1 MVRRHVVTPPRL
13 SLEEIS
19 GTGKAAVARALTQ
32 VEERADDPTTVAL
45 LDEAWLAQ
53 TAHIIGLTG
62 PPGVGKSTLIDAMIT
77 RYRKAGRTV
86 AVVAVDPSS
95 RRTGGALLG
104 DRTRFYNRAE
114 DHNVFVRSLASRGA
128 LGGLTQLAFPS
139 VTLLAALY
147 DYVLV
152 ETVGVGQSE
161 AAVSSVAQTVV
172 LCVQP
177 GSGDSLQ
184 FMKAGIM
191 EIPDIAVV
199 TKADTGR
206 AARQALSDLAGA
218 LSLGAGHD
226 APIPQLAVS
235 ATANTG
241 IDELIDALAAHHRD
255 TEQEKRQATREAQAE
270 AWVREQVEAHFGA
283 RGWALLTE
291 KNRLETSRETPF
303 SQARSALERLDLSL
317 RD

>member
-1 MVRRHVVTPPRL
+1 MVQRVATPPPQALADVR
-13 SLEEIS
+13 
-19 GTGKAAVARALTQ
+19 GNGKAAVARALTH
-32 VEERADDPTTVAL
+32 VEERADDPATVAL
-45 LDEAWLAQ
+45 LDEAWANQ

-77 RYRKAGRTV
+77 RYRKDGRSV

-114 DHNVFVRSLASRGA
+114 DDDVFVRSLASRGA

-139 VTLLAALY
+139 ITLLAALY
-147 DYVLV
+147 DHVLV

-161 AAVSSVAQTVV
+161 AAVSGVAETVV

-218 LSLGAGHD
+218 LSLGAGND

-235 ATANTG
+235 ATANIG
-241 IDELIDALAAHHRD
+241 IEDLIGALATHERD
-255 TEQEKRQATREAQAE
+255 TVQPSRTTARATRAD
-270 AWVREQVEAHFGA
+270 AWVREQVEARFGA
-283 RGWALLTE
+283 QGWAM
-291 KNRLETSRETPF
+291 TSERINTRASGRSPF
-303 SQARSALERLDLSL
+303 TQARSALGRLTISIEP
-317 RD
+317 